1 MSARS
6 LHLPRWYYVLAL
18 LLPMLMLLDPIREFF
33 VSASGRWLYI
43 LALSFSLSTLAT
55 PFFRKLALRWDVVDR
70 PGGHK
75 IHREPTPLLGG
86 GAVLLG
92 FTLPLLVNGVYSE
105 QFIAVLVSAVILFMV
120 RVADD
125 SRNLK
130 AHWKLVV
137 QIVLAFGLTF
147 YGVRLNL
154 LPETLPLAGIVNR
167 CLSVIWIVGI
177 TNAMNF
183 FDGMDGLAA
192 GLAAI
197 VAFFLAVVAMEMRSP
212 LVGWTAVAMMGACLG
227 FLPHNFR
234 PWKRG
239 RIFLGDAGSTVL
251 GFVLASLAIY
261 TDWAD
266 LHPVVSIFS
275 PLLIFW
281 VFIFDMTYIT
291 IFRVM
296 SGKTRTFRQWIEY
309 VGHDHLHHRMARVLG
324 GPTQSVLFI
333 YILAVCLGMN
343 ALLLRYAP
351 PFLASLLIGQAVLI
365 VVLVSVLEANGG
377 MGNRRRATKEVFFPR
392 PRARRKERRG
402 SGGRLS
408 HSPLHL
414 SPDIP

>member
-1 MSARS
+1 MSGASHRV
-6 LHLPRWYYVLAL
+6 PRWYYLVAV
-18 LLPMLMLLDPIREFF
+18 LLPLLMLLDPIRELF
-33 VSASGRWLYI
+33 VRASGRWFYI
-43 LALSFSLSTLAT
+43 LALSFSLTTLAT
-55 PFFRKLALRWDVVDR
+55 PFCRKLALRWELVDH

-86 GAVLLG
+86 ASVFLG
-92 FTLPLLVNGVYSE
+92 FTLPLVVNGIYSE
-105 QFIAVLVSAVILFMV
+105 QFIAILVSALVLFMV
-120 RVADD
+120 GVADD

-137 QIVLAFGLTF
+137 QLVLAFGLTF
-147 YGVRLNL
+147 YGVCLNL

-192 GLAAI
+192 GLGAI
-197 VAFFLAVVAMEMRSP
+197 VAFFLAVVAMQMRSP
-212 LVGWTAVAMMGACLG
+212 FVGWAAVAMVGACLG

-239 RIFLGDAGSTVL
+239 RIFLGDAGSTVI

-261 TDWAD
+261 SDWAD
-266 LHPVVSIFS
+266 LNPVVSIFS

-281 VFIFDMTYIT
+281 IFIFDMTYIT
-291 IFRVM
+291 IFRVVR
-296 SGKTRTFRQWIEY
+296 GKTRTFRQWIEY

-333 YILAVCLGMN
+333 YVLAVCLGLN

-351 PFLASLLIGQAVLI
+351 PFMAFLLLSQAFLI

-377 MGNRRRATKEVFFPR
+377 NGKGEESHERNVLPA
-392 PRARRKERRG
+392 ASHKERRTARFRRPAQ
-402 SGGRLS
+402 SLPS
-408 HSPLHL
+408 SP
-414 SPDIP
+414 

>member
-1 MSARS
+1 
-6 LHLPRWYYVLAL
+6 L
-18 LLPMLMLLDPIREFF
+18 
-33 VSASGRWLYI
+33 
-43 LALSFSLSTLAT
+43 
-55 PFFRKLALRWDVVDR
+55 
-70 PGGHK
+70 
-75 IHREPTPLLGG
+75 
-86 GAVLLG
+86 
-92 FTLPLLVNGVYSE
+92 
-105 QFIAVLVSAVILFMV
+105 
-120 RVADD
+120 
-125 SRNLK
+125 
-130 AHWKLVV
+130 
-137 QIVLAFGLTF
+137 GLTF
-147 YGVRLNL
+147 YGVRLHL

-167 CLSVIWIVGI
+167 CFSVIWIVGI

-192 GLAAI
+192 GLGAI

-239 RIFLGDAGSTVL
+239 RIFLGNAGSTVL

-281 VFIFDMTYIT
+281 IFIFDMTYIT

-333 YILAVCLGMN
+333 YILAVCLGLN

-377 MGNRRRATKEVFFPR
+377 NGKQEKGHERSVLPAAPGKEEKTARFRRPAQSLP
-392 PRARRKERRG
+392 
-402 SGGRLS
+402 S
-408 HSPLHL
+408 SP
-414 SPDIP
+414 

>member
-1 MSARS
+1 
-6 LHLPRWYYVLAL
+6 
-18 LLPMLMLLDPIREFF
+18 MLMLLDPIRELF

-55 PFFRKLALRWDVVDR
+55 PFFRKLALRWDLVDR

-92 FTLPLLVNGVYSE
+92 FTLPLLVNGIYSE
-105 QFIAVLVSAVILFMV
+105 QFIAVFVSALILFMV
-120 RVADD
+120 GVADD

-130 AHWKLVV
+130 AHWKLVI

-147 YGVRLNL
+147 YGVRLHL

-167 CLSVIWIVGI
+167 CFSVIWIVGI

-192 GLAAI
+192 GLGAI

-239 RIFLGDAGSTVL
+239 RIFLGNAGSTVL

-281 VFIFDMTYIT
+281 IFIFDMTYIT

-333 YILAVCLGMN
+333 YILAVCLGLN

-365 VVLVSVLEANGG
+365 VVLVSVLKANGG
-377 MGNRRRATKEVFFPR
+377 NGKQEKGHERSVLPAAPGKEEKTARFRRPAQSLP
-392 PRARRKERRG
+392 
-402 SGGRLS
+402 S
-408 HSPLHL
+408 SP
-414 SPDIP
+414 

>member
-1 MSARS
+1 MSGVSSR
-6 LHLPRWYYVLAL
+6 LPAWYYGTMVLTL
-18 LLPMLMLLDPIREFF
+18 GTSLLPQTREFF
-33 VSASGRWLYI
+33 FQNGPRWLYI
-43 LALSFSLSTLAT
+43 LLLAFALSTLAT
-55 PFFRKLALRWDVVDR
+55 PFCRKLALRWGLVDR

-86 GAVLLG
+86 ASVFLG
-92 FTLPLLVNGVYSE
+92 FTLPLVANGIYSE
-105 QFIAVLVSAVILFMV
+105 PFIAILVSALVLFTV
-120 RVADD
+120 GVADD

-137 QIVLAFGLTF
+137 QLVLAFGLTF
-147 YGVRLNL
+147 YGVCLRL
-154 LPETLPLAGIVNR
+154 LPETLPFADIVNR

-192 GLAAI
+192 GVAAI
-197 VAFFLAVVAMEMRSP
+197 VAFFLAVVAMQMNSP
-212 LVGWTAVAMMGACLG
+212 FVGWAAVAMMGACLG

-234 PWKRG
+234 PWRRG
-239 RIFLGDAGSTVL
+239 RIFLGDAGSTVI

-261 TDWAD
+261 SDWAD
-266 LHPVVSIFS
+266 LNPVVSIFS

-281 VFIFDMTYIT
+281 IFIFDMIYIT
-291 IFRVM
+291 IFRVVN
-296 SGKTRTFRQWIEY
+296 GKTRTFRQWIEY

-333 YILAVCLGMN
+333 YVLAVCLGLN

-351 PFLASLLIGQAVLI
+351 PFMALLLLSQAFLI

-377 MGNRRRATKEVFFPR
+377 NGKREESHKSGILPAAP
-392 PRARRKERRG
+392 RKE
-402 SGGRLS
+402 
-408 HSPLHL
+408 
-414 SPDIP
+414 